1 MSNKKRNKIM
11 AKFNVTLY
19 YHTNVT
25 VEVEAENE
33 EEALEIAEMEVD
45 DEKYNE
51 QILGNLDEDND
62 PDVTP
67 A

>member
-1 MSNKKRNKIM
+1 M

-25 VEVEAENE
+25 VEVEADNE
-33 EEALEIAEMEVD
+33 QEALELAEMEVD

-51 QILGNLDEDND
+51 QLLGNLDKDND

>member
-1 MSNKKRNKIM
+1 M
-11 AKFNVTLY
+11 AKFDVTFY
-19 YHTNVT
+19 YHTSVT

-33 EEALEIAEMEVD
+33 EDALEIAEMEVD

-51 QILGNLDEDND
+51 QILGNLDEDNS

>member
-1 MSNKKRNKIM
+1 M
-11 AKFNVTLY
+11 AKFNVTFY

-33 EEALEIAEMEVD
+33 KEALEIAEMEVD

-51 QILGNLDEDND
+51 QILGGLQEDNA
-62 PDVTP
+62 PDVEP

>member
-1 MSNKKRNKIM
+1 M
-11 AKFNVTLY
+11 AKFNVTFY
-19 YHTNVT
+19 YHTSVT

-51 QILGNLDEDND
+51 QVLGNLDEDND

>member
-1 MSNKKRNKIM
+1 M
-11 AKFNVTLY
+11 AKFNVTFY
-19 YHTNVT
+19 YHTSVT

-33 EEALEIAEMEVD
+33 EEALEIANMEVD

-51 QILGNLDEDND
+51 QVLGNLDEDND

>member
-1 MSNKKRNKIM
+1 M

-33 EEALEIAEMEVD
+33 QEALELAEMEVD

-51 QILGNLDEDND
+51 QLLGTLDEDNN

>member
-1 MSNKKRNKIM
+1 M
-11 AKFNVTLY
+11 AKFNVTFY

-33 EEALEIAEMEVD
+33 EDALEIAEMEVD

-51 QILGNLDEDND
+51 QILGGLQEDNA
-62 PDVTP
+62 PDVEP

>member
-1 MSNKKRNKIM
+1 M
-11 AKFNVTLY
+11 AKFNVTFY

-25 VEVEAENE
+25 VQVEAENE
-33 EEALEIAEMEVD
+33 KEALEIAEMEVD

-51 QILGNLDEDND
+51 QILGGLQEDNA
-62 PDVTP
+62 PDVEP

>member
-1 MSNKKRNKIM
+1 M
-11 AKFNVTLY
+11 AKFDVTFY
-19 YHTNVT
+19 YHTSVT

-51 QILGNLDEDND
+51 QILGNLDEDNS
-62 PDVTP
+62 PDVEP

>member
-1 MSNKKRNKIM
+1 M
-11 AKFNVTLY
+11 AKFDVTFY
-19 YHTNVT
+19 YHTSVT

>member
-1 MSNKKRNKIM
+1 M
-11 AKFNVTLY
+11 AKFNVTFY

-25 VEVEAENE
+25 VQVEAENE
-33 EEALEIAEMEVD
+33 KEALEIGEMEVD

-51 QILGNLDEDND
+51 QILGGLQEDNA
-62 PDVTP
+62 PDVEP

>member
-1 MSNKKRNKIM
+1 M

-33 EEALEIAEMEVD
+33 QEALELAEMEVD

-51 QILGNLDEDND
+51 QLLGNLDEDNN

>member
-1 MSNKKRNKIM
+1 M
-11 AKFNVTLY
+11 AKFNVTFY
-19 YHTNVT
+19 YHTSVT

-33 EEALEIAEMEVD
+33 ERALDIAEIELQ

-51 QILGNLDEDND
+51 QILSNLDEDND
-62 PDVTP
+62 PDVEP